1 MTFFVII
8 LSLIGQNHINREMP
22 GTKSP
27 LVKTLQMSFKDSLNK
42 VSSTGEL
49 YKLDSLLLSKDLLKE
64 SDIVEHKLILIVRD
78 NNDYIYPLLAKKY
91 LKRGIADL
99 KKGEIEKGKKEV
111 IFAGKLDPSN
121 RNIPL
126 VLVKLNFPNLF
137 KMAEPLWNYY
147 LTIKFLSN
155 KVFLIKSLLLF
166 LILFSF
172 WVLLSTVAASIVYS
186 LSYITK
192 WIQKTIK
199 LSGLWI
205 GAILFSMFVWLP
217 LQYVFLVL
225 VGISLLKMDKTNLI
239 KCAIILTVISVLTS
253 YSYIISST
261 YNPNSSFY
269 KEFKTR
275 FNPYMYEFD
284 YPVTPYGYSVKGI
297 GLAKK
302 GDLSSAMDFFEKGY
316 KLRRDINYLENLC
329 ATHYATGDTAK
340 ALTLCESILSDEP
353 KNEIANITIIK
364 IFLNAL
370 NFDEATKYIEESGVR
385 LFEVSEKEPPI
396 YTYPPEKWLYKYVF
410 VPRGLFRHFVN
421 NKLYLM
427 ILIGIFL
434 TVMGVLKKGKDN
446 YCPICKGFML
456 SGRTEDNMCISCAS
470 KLLLT
475 KSKSIRERVKRRI
488 LRKAIIVDRTSNL
501 LMSISIPGSAHFYK
515 KRHLEGTI
523 IGFFAAIILLI
534 FLFSILYQPENT
546 LQYRISIGKNT
557 FKVSLVL
564 FYSLLI
570 FSSWRL
576 EPYGNGR

>member
-8 LSLIGQNHINREMP
+8 LSLIGQNHINGEAP

-27 LVKTLQMSFKDSLNK
+27 SVKTLQISFKDSLSK
-42 VSSTGEL
+42 ASSTGEL

-64 SDIVEHKLILIVRD
+64 SDVVEHKLILNVRD
-78 NNDYIYPLLAKKY
+78 NNDYIYPFLAKKY
-91 LKRGIADL
+91 LKRGIVDL
-99 KKGEIEKGKKEV
+99 KKGEIEKGEKEV
-111 IFAGKLDPSN
+111 IFAGRLDPSS
-121 RNIPL
+121 RIIPL

-137 KMAEPLWNYY
+137 KMAEYLWNYF
-147 LTIKFLSN
+147 LTIKFLNN
-155 KVFLIKSLLLF
+155 KVFLIKSLILF
-166 LILFSF
+166 LILFLS
-172 WVLLSTVAASIVYS
+172 WILLSIVAASIVYS
-186 LSYITK
+186 LSYTTK
-192 WIQKTIK
+192 WMQKTIK

-205 GAILFSMFVWLP
+205 GALLFSLFVWIP
-217 LQYVFLVL
+217 LQYVFLIL
-225 VGISLLKMDKTNLI
+225 VAVSLLRMNKTSLI
-239 KCAIILTVISVLTS
+239 KCAVILTILSVLIS
-253 YSYIISST
+253 YSYVISSN
-261 YNPNSSFY
+261 YNPNNSFY
-269 KEFKTR
+269 KEFKAR
-275 FNPYMYEFD
+275 FNPYFYEFD
-284 YPVTPYGYSVKGI
+284 YPVTPYGYSIKGI
-297 GLAKK
+297 EHAKK
-302 GDLSSAMDFFEKGY
+302 GDLAGATDFFEKGY

-329 ATHYATGDTAK
+329 SVRYAEGDSAE

-370 NFDEATKYIEESGVR
+370 NFDEATKYIEKSGVR

-396 YTYPPEKWLYKYVF
+396 YTYPPEKWLYKYIF

-434 TVMGVLKKGKDN
+434 TVMGVFKKGKDN

-488 LRKAIIVDRTSNL
+488 LRKAMIVDRISNL

-515 KRHLEGTI
+515 KKHLEGTI
-523 IGFFAAIILLI
+523 ISFFAAIFLLI
-534 FLFSILYQPENT
+534 FLFSVLYQPENT
-546 LQYRISIGKNT
+546 FQYRISIGKNT

-576 EPYGNGR
+576 EPDGNGR